1 MTGGVLVVGYGNPL
15 RTDDGI
21 GWHAAERLA
30 GDERLNGA
38 VVMQRHQLTPELA
51 FDISAVS
58 LVVFIDASR
67 DLSPGSVDL
76 GRVERA
82 GTAGPTSS
90 HHLSPPALVALAHE
104 LYGQSPAAFVVRCGV
119 ASLELGDQL
128 SPTVEAALAAVIDA
142 VVGIVDAHAAPL
154 EPIETPASS

>member
-1 MTGGVLVVGYGNPL
+1 MTGGVLVVGYGNAL
-15 RTDDGI
+15 RSDDGI

-30 GDERLNGA
+30 GDERLNGV

-51 FDISAVS
+51 LDISAAS

-67 DLSPGSVDL
+67 DLPPGSVDV

-82 GTAGPTSS
+82 GAGPTSS

-104 LYGQSPAAFVVRCGV
+104 LYGQSPAAFAVGCGV

-128 SPTVEAALAAVIDA
+128 SPAVGAALATVIDTVA
-142 VVGIVDAHAAPL
+142 GIVDAHATQL
-154 EPIETPASS
+154 EPIETPTSS